1 MLRCMS
7 PDVTICEVS
16 PCAVDVRK
24 VGYNGLDLLTL
35 SSSRFDPQSKSVRT
49 VPLGFSA
56 AVSEAICSL
65 SKPLINISHSS
76 SGRNDLARIY

>member
-16 PCAVDVRK
+16 LCAVDVRK

-35 SSSRFDPQSKSVRT
+35 SSSRFDPHSRSRVRT
-49 VPLGFSA
+49 VPLGFCA
-56 AVSEAICSL
+56 AVCEAIC

-76 SGRNDLARIY
+76 SGRNDLTRIY

>member
-35 SSSRFDPQSKSVRT
+35 SSSRLTHSRSRVRT
-49 VPLGFSA
+49 VPLGFCA
-56 AVSEAICSL
+56 AVSEAIC